1 MSKKF
6 IEEGDFLTDIEKYY
20 EYINKLKGNFSPAIK
35 IQWLN
40 KDNSVQKEITNEYI
54 DMSGTLSVNMNNGTR
69 RTCDIKVNNTNG
81 EFPIDISSVWYNQKI
96 KIWTGLYLDD
106 GTPYYFPQGVFYI
119 TSATETNTPTGRT
132 VTFQCSDKWC
142 FLDGSLYGYLDGIY
156 IVPLGT
162 NIYDAITKL
171 LQTSRFTGKN
181 VIDNDEPLENAVDS
195 SSPVL
200 SSYYIN
206 KTYTDGDETYKA
218 IETPYEIRMDYGK
231 TYADVL
237 LEFATI
243 LGAYIYYDVD
253 GRLTIEPTQDDI
265 SDASKPILWTFTP
278 DEQEFL
284 SEDSTHDFQTF
295 YNDVIVVGYILNG
308 HQAIGRA
315 QNTNLSSQ
323 TCVQMNGLKTKE
335 PYQDTAYYTDE
346 QCNELAAYYLKQLTI
361 KQRSVTITSSPIYH
375 IRENRLVDC
384 IRPYTYVQEPLLVSG
399 FSIPIGTTGS
409 MTINATSVNEFNF
422 NGV

>member
-1 MSKKF
+1 M
-6 IEEGDFLTDIEKYY
+6 TDIEKYY

-40 KDNSVQKEITNEYI
+40 KDGSVQKEITNDYI
-54 DMSGTLSVNMNNGTR
+54 DMSGTLSVNMNNGSR
-69 RTCDIKVNNTNG
+69 RTCDIKVDNTNG

-132 VTFQCSDKWC
+132 VTFQCTDKWA

-171 LQTSRFTGKN
+171 LQTSRFTGQN
-181 VIDNDEPLENAVDS
+181 VIESGEPIENAVDS
-195 SSPVL
+195 STPML

-206 KTYTDGDETYKA
+206 KTYNDGDTTYNA
-218 IETPYEIRMDYGK
+218 IETPYEIRMEYGK
-231 TYADVL
+231 TYADIL

-323 TCVQMNGLKTKE
+323 TCIQMNGLKTKE

-375 IRENRLVDC
+375 LRENRLVDC
-384 IRPYTYVQEPLLVSG
+384 IRPYTYVEEPLLVSG

>member
-1 MSKKF
+1 M
-6 IEEGDFLTDIEKYY
+6 TDIEKYY

-40 KDNSVQKEITNEYI
+40 KDGSVQKEITNDYI
-54 DMSGTLSVNMNNGTR
+54 DMSGTLSVNMNNGSR
-69 RTCDIKVNNTNG
+69 RTCDIKVDNTNG

-96 KIWTGLYLDD
+96 KIWTGLYLDE

-132 VTFQCSDKWC
+132 VTFQCTDKWA

-171 LQTSRFTGKN
+171 LQTSRFTGQN
-181 VIDNDEPLENAVDS
+181 VIESGEPIENAVDS
-195 SSPVL
+195 SAPML

-206 KTYTDGDETYKA
+206 KTYNDGDTTYNA
-218 IETPYEIRMDYGK
+218 IETPYEIRMEYGK
-231 TYADVL
+231 TYADIL

-323 TCVQMNGLKTKE
+323 TCIQMNGLKTKE

-375 IRENRLVDC
+375 LRENRLVDC
-384 IRPYTYVQEPLLVSG
+384 IRPYTYVEEPLLVSG

-409 MTINATSVNEFNF
+409 MTINATTVNEFNF
-422 NGV
+422 NDSLTKETSLEY

>member
-206 KTYTDGDETYKA
+206 KTYTDGGKTYKA

-409 MTINATSVNEFNF
+409 MTINAISVNEFNF

>member
-1 MSKKF
+1 M
-6 IEEGDFLTDIEKYY
+6 TDIEKYY

-40 KDNSVQKEITNEYI
+40 KDGSVQKEITNDYI
-54 DMSGTLSVNMNNGTR
+54 DMSGTLSVNMNNGSR
-69 RTCDIKVNNTNG
+69 RTCDIKVDNTNG

-132 VTFQCSDKWC
+132 VTFQCTDKWA

-171 LQTSRFTGKN
+171 LQTSRFTGQN
-181 VIDNDEPLENAVDS
+181 VIESGEPIENAVDS
-195 SSPVL
+195 SAPML

-206 KTYTDGDETYKA
+206 KTYNDGDTTYNA
-218 IETPYEIRMDYGK
+218 IETPYEIRMEYGK
-231 TYADVL
+231 TYADIL
-237 LEFATI
+237 LEFAAI

-323 TCVQMNGLKTKE
+323 TCIQMNGLKTKE

-375 IRENRLVDC
+375 LRENRLVDC
-384 IRPYTYVQEPLLVSG
+384 IRPYTYVEEPLLVSG

>member
-1 MSKKF
+1 M
-6 IEEGDFLTDIEKYY
+6 TDIEKYY

-40 KDNSVQKEITNEYI
+40 KDGSVQKEITNDYI
-54 DMSGTLSVNMNNGTR
+54 DMSGTLSVNMNNGSR
-69 RTCDIKVNNTNG
+69 RTCDIKVDNTNG

-132 VTFQCSDKWC
+132 VTLQCTDKWA

-171 LQTSRFTGKN
+171 LQTSRFTGQN
-181 VIDNDEPLENAVDS
+181 VIESGEPIENAVDS
-195 SSPVL
+195 SAPML

-206 KTYTDGDETYKA
+206 KTYNDGDTTYNA
-218 IETPYEIRMDYGK
+218 IETPYEIRMEYGK
-231 TYADVL
+231 TYADIL

-323 TCVQMNGLKTKE
+323 TCIQMNGLKTKE

-375 IRENRLVDC
+375 LRENRLVDC
-384 IRPYTYVQEPLLVSG
+384 IRPYTYVEEPLLVSG

>member
-1 MSKKF
+1 M
-6 IEEGDFLTDIEKYY
+6 TDIEKYY

-40 KDNSVQKEITNEYI
+40 KDGSVQKEITNDYI
-54 DMSGTLSVNMNNGTR
+54 DMSGTLSVNMNNGSR
-69 RTCDIKVNNTNG
+69 RTCDIKVDNTNG

-132 VTFQCSDKWC
+132 VTFQCTDKWA

-171 LQTSRFTGKN
+171 LQTSRFTGQN
-181 VIDNDEPLENAVDS
+181 VIESGEPIENAVDS
-195 SSPVL
+195 SAPML

-206 KTYTDGDETYKA
+206 KTYNDGDTTYNA
-218 IETPYEIRMDYGK
+218 IETPYEIRMEYGK
-231 TYADVL
+231 TYADIL

-323 TCVQMNGLKTKE
+323 TCIQMNGLKTKE

-375 IRENRLVDC
+375 LRENRLVDC
-384 IRPYTYVQEPLLVSG
+384 IRPYTYVEEPLLVSG